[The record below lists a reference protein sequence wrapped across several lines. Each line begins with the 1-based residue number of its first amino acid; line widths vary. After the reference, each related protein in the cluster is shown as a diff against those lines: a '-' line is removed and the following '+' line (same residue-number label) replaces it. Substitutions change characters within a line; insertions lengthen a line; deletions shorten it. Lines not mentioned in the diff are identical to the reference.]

1 MSEHELELRL
11 RSVARE
17 LDAGAPVFDP
27 AVLAGV
33 RTRSVR
39 RLLIVLA
46 AVAALT
52 GITVAPAAVS
62 ALGDL
67 FDVDRVPAL
76 EGVAPDVAPPY
87 LGRQVPAGTAQAAVP
102 FLVRTIPTFGMPDAV
117 YVREDIAGGTVT
129 VAYNGGRILLTQ
141 WPVGSVH
148 PRLTI
153 VPAGSTE
160 EEVTVGGLRALWIA
174 GTARG
179 TISVIGAD
187 GAVHRELF
195 DVTDGALL
203 WQAGD
208 VAFLL
213 QGAETKAQAAQLA
226 AQVSP

>member
-17 LDAGAPVFDP
+17 LDADAPAFDP
-27 AVLAGV
+27 ALLAGV
-33 RTRSVR
+33 RIRNVR
-39 RLLIVLA
+39 RLLIALA

-76 EGVAPDVAPPY
+76 EGVAPDVAPPH
-87 LGRQVPAGTAQAAVP
+87 LGRQVSQDTAQAAVP
-102 FLVRTIPTFGMPDAV
+102 FLVRTIPTLGTPDAI
-117 YVREDIAGGTVT
+117 YVRDDIVGGTVT
-129 VAYNGGRILLTQ
+129 TAYDGNRILLTQ
-141 WPVGSVH
+141 WPVADVH

-153 VPAGSTE
+153 VPAGSTAE
-160 EEVTVGGLRALWIA
+160 DVTAGDLRALWIA
-174 GTARG
+174 GAARG

-187 GAVHRELF
+187 GATHRELF
-195 DVTDGALL
+195 DVADGALL
-203 WQAGD
+203 WRNDG

-213 QGAETKAQAAQLA
+213 QGAGTKAHAAELA